1 MKTSD
6 DIKKQ
11 ASVFTEAEKLMIEG
25 SVSELQSLLR
35 LNRVNEEALQK
46 LQNIVTIVENL
57 KDSYMWRILRAA
69 KQNHMLD

>member
-57 KDSYMWRILRAA
+57 KDSYMWRIIRLA

>member
-6 DIKKQ
+6 DIKKE
-11 ASVFTEAEKLMIEG
+11 ASVFTEAEKLTIE
-25 SVSELQSLLR
+25 SCMAELQSLLK

-46 LQNIVTIVENL
+46 LQNIVMIVENL
-57 KDSYMWRILRAA
+57 KDNYMWRIIRLT